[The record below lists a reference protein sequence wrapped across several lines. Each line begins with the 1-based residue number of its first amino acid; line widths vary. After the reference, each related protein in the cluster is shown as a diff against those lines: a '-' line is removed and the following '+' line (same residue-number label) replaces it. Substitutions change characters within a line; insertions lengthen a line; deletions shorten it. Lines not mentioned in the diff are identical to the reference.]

1 MRLSRLLPA
10 AAVLAL
16 VGCDGSDPAPR
27 SCALY
32 DTCDIEQPLRLTPLN
47 VQAEPPANVEVL
59 FQVQTATREPISGLA
74 LEAFSIFEDGEPISR
89 FEASATIQPRSEQFR
104 SATVLLLDFSRSIV
118 DSGNLPVLQDAA
130 ASFVRELLPPT
141 SDPDY
146 GEAEVA
152 VYGFD
157 GSETI
162 GLIVPFSF
170 NADEVVLAIENAS
183 ADDFIDGS
191 STNLNGAV
199 VAGIGVVQDEVDR
212 LAGDVRIAVGS
223 LVTFTDGTDTAG
235 RVSLSRATSAVSTA
249 SSEQVRGVNVFNAF
263 TIGLGGEVDETA
275 LEQLG
280 PALSVQANNTAE
292 LEARFREIAA
302 RVEAEANSFYVLEY
316 CSPKRAGTHTLGIRV
331 AARGSAGFLEE
342 RFDASRFTTGCRVD

>member
-10 AAVLAL
+10 VALLAL
-16 VGCDGSDPAPR
+16 AGCDGSDPEPR
-27 SCALY
+27 SCAVY
-32 DTCDIEQPLRLTPLN
+32 DTCQFEQPLRLTPLN
-47 VQAEPPANVEVL
+47 VQADAPANVEVL
-59 FQVQTATREPISGLA
+59 FQVQTATREPLSGLA
-74 LEAFSIFEDGEPISR
+74 LDAFSIFEDDQPISR

-104 SATVLLLDFSRSIV
+104 SATVLLLDFSRSII
-118 DSGNLPVLQDAA
+118 DSGNLPVLQAAA
-130 ASFVRELLPPT
+130 ASFVRELLPPVT
-141 SDPDY
+141 DPDY
-146 GEAEVA
+146 GETEIA

-157 GSETI
+157 GSESL

-170 NADEVVLAIENAS
+170 NADEVVLGIQDAS
-183 ADDFIDGS
+183 AADFTDGS

-199 VAGIGVVQDEVDR
+199 IAGIEEVQDEVAR
-212 LAGDVRIAVGS
+212 LRQNVRIAVGS

-235 RVSLSRATSAVSTA
+235 RVNLSQAASAVA
-249 SSEQVRGVNVFNAF
+249 SASAEQERGVNVFNAF

-275 LEQLG
+275 LERLG
-280 PALSVQANNTAE
+280 PALSVRASNTAE

-331 AARGSAGFLEE
+331 QARGSAGFLEE
-342 RFDASRFTTGCRVD
+342 TFDASRFTGGCTVD